1 MSKSKSLSL
10 FKQCPPSTM
19 ITIGKTNTLHVSKQ
33 NSSGI
38 YLSDKGSGKHVLL
51 VDERP
56 KKYELDEM
64 LRVFVFVDGEGHL
77 CATTRIPWAQVNEIA
92 YLRVVSVNYY
102 GAFLDWGMHKNL
114 LLPYSEQHHELDVGD
129 FYFVKLLL
137 DEKERLI
144 ASTKLTAHVSD
155 EMQHDEF
162 TVGQK
167 VNLLIT
173 DQTPL
178 GIKAIVNHTH
188 WGVLYEN
195 EVFETLQRGQ
205 RIEGLIKHI
214 REDLRLDLA
223 LHEAGYGKV
232 APLTERILTML
243 HENGGAMTVSDK
255 SPPETIYALFGV
267 SKKVFKQA
275 IGALYK
281 QKQIV
286 IEPTRIR
293 LA

>member
-1 MSKSKSLSL
+1 
-10 FKQCPPSTM
+10 M

-102 GAFLDWGMHKNL
+102 GAFLDWGMQKNL

-286 IEPTRIR
+286 IDPTRIR

>member
-1 MSKSKSLSL
+1 
-10 FKQCPPSTM
+10 M

-33 NSSGI
+33 NSSGV

-56 KKYELDEM
+56 KKYELDEI

-102 GAFLDWGMHKNL
+102 GAFLDWGMQKNL

-137 DEKERLI
+137 DKKERLI

-155 EMQHDEF
+155 EMQHNEF

-232 APLTERILTML
+232 APLTERILMML

>member
-1 MSKSKSLSL
+1 
-10 FKQCPPSTM
+10 M

-102 GAFLDWGMHKNL
+102 GAFLDWGMQKNL